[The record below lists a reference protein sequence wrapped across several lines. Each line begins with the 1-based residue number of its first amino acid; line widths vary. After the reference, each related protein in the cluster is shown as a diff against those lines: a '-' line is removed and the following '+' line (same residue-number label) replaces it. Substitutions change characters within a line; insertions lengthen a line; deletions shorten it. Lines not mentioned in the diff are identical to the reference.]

1 MGEWFQRALVG
12 WVATTLLLVAPS
24 VFAVEKGDWLV
35 RAGAV
40 LVAPDD
46 DDARVTPLGVKG
58 AEVDDAWSVGYTVS
72 YLFTDNF
79 ALSLLG
85 VIPTALNHDIKANKQ
100 LKGILG
106 SSDIG
111 DTDVFPP
118 TLTAQWHFLP
128 KKKIRPYV
136 GAGINYTIFSDED
149 ASKNFEAVAGKTSI
163 DIDDSVGFAA
173 EVGLDVDVTDRFFV
187 NASLWY
193 IDLEA
198 DAELKTANLGK
209 QDVDIDIN
217 PIVLLLAV
225 GYRF

>member
-1 MGEWFQRALVG
+1 MGEWLQRAG
-12 WVATTLLLVAPS
+12 AGIVAASLLVAPS

-40 LVAPDD
+40 WVNPDD
-46 DDARVTPLGVKG
+46 DDARVTPLGLKG
-58 AEVDDAWSVGYTVS
+58 AEVDDAWSVGYTIS

-85 VIPTALNHDIKANKQ
+85 VIPGALNHDIKANKQ
-100 LKGILG
+100 LKGVLG

-128 KKKIRPYV
+128 KNKFRPYV
-136 GAGINYTIFSDED
+136 GVGVNYTNFSDED
-149 ASKNFEAVAGKTSI
+149 ASSSFESVAGKTNI
-163 DIDDSVGFAA
+163 DIDDSWGLAG
-173 EVGLDVDVTDRFFV
+173 EVGLDVDLTDRFFV

-193 IDLEA
+193 IDLNA
-198 DAELKTANLGK
+198 DAKLKTANLGRQK
-209 QDVDIDIN
+209 VDIDIN
-217 PIVLLLAV
+217 PFVLLLAA

>member
-1 MGEWFQRALVG
+1 MGEWLQRTGAG
-12 WVATTLLLVAPS
+12 IVAASLLVAPS

-40 LVAPDD
+40 WVNPDD

-58 AEVDDAWSVGYTVS
+58 AEVDDAWGAGFTVS

-85 VIPTALNHDIKANKQ
+85 VIPSTLNHDIKATNQ

-111 DTDVFPP
+111 DTDVWPP

-149 ASKNFEAVAGKTSI
+149 ASNSFEAVAGKTSI

-173 EVGLDVDVTDRFFV
+173 EVGLDVDLTDRFFV

-198 DAELKTANLGK
+198 DAELKTAGLGK
-209 QDVDIDIN
+209 QNVDIDIN